1 MNSALERWLHLPL
14 RRQIGIL
21 AACFAAA
28 TLTLWLLFLQP
39 QQLAQQALR
48 ADIAR
53 LEQKYQQQLAQLNAL
68 PDEAALRAQLAEGAR
83 RFEASSRVAPI
94 DAFLAARG
102 SQLQAWQPETE
113 PRALT
118 LLLPWEQFLPLF
130 AELARTTAPFPTRFL
145 LEARQG
151 KVQAKLW
158 LESGDA
164 R

>member
-1 MNSALERWLHLPL
+1 MNSALEWWLHLPL
-14 RRQIGIL
+14 RRQIGIV

-28 TLTLWLLFLQP
+28 TLALWLLLLRP
-39 QQLAQQALR
+39 QQLAQKALR

-53 LEQKYQQQLAQLNAL
+53 LEQKYQQQMAQLNAL
-68 PDEAALRAQLAEGAR
+68 PDETLLHAQLADSAR
-83 RFEASSRVAPI
+83 QSEASSRAAPL
-94 DAFLAARG
+94 DAVLTARG

-118 LLLPWEQFLPLF
+118 LLLAWEQFLPLF

-158 LESGDA
+158 LESDDA

>member
-1 MNSALERWLHLPL
+1 MNSVLERWLHLPL
-14 RRQIGIL
+14 RRQIAIL

-28 TLTLWLLFLQP
+28 TLALWLLLLRP

-53 LEQKYQQQLAQLNAL
+53 LEQAYQQQLAQLSAL
-68 PDEAALRAQLAEGAR
+68 PDEALLRAQLADSAR
-83 RFEASSRVAPI
+83 QTEAPSRAAPL
-94 DAFLAARG
+94 DAVLAARG
-102 SQLQAWQPETE
+102 SQLQAWQPESE

-118 LLLPWEQFLPLF
+118 LLLAWEQFQPLF
-130 AELARTTAPFPTRFL
+130 AELARTTAPFPARFL

-158 LESGDA
+158 LESDDA

>member
-14 RRQIGIL
+14 RQQIGIV

-28 TLTLWLLFLQP
+28 TLALWLLLLRP

-53 LEQKYQQQLAQLNAL
+53 LEQKYQQQQAQLNAL
-68 PDEAALRAQLAEGAR
+68 PDEALLRAQLADSAR
-83 RFEASSRVAPI
+83 QSEASFRAVPL
-94 DAFLAARG
+94 DAVLAARG
-102 SQLQAWQPETE
+102 SQLLAWQPETE
-113 PRALT
+113 PRTLT
-118 LLLPWEQFLPLF
+118 LLLAWEQFLPLF
-130 AELARTTAPFPTRFL
+130 AELARTTASFPTRFL

-151 KVQAKLW
+151 KVQVTLW
-158 LESGDA
+158 LESDDA

>member
-1 MNSALERWLHLPL
+1 MNSALERGLHLPL
-14 RRQIGIL
+14 RRQIGIV
-21 AACFAAA
+21 AACFATAA
-28 TLTLWLLFLQP
+28 LALWLLFLRP

-53 LEQKYQQQLAQLNAL
+53 LEQAYRQQLAQLSAL
-68 PDEAALRAQLAEGAR
+68 PEERVLHAQLADSAR
-83 RFEASSRVAPI
+83 QSEASSRTAPL
-94 DAFLAARG
+94 DAVLTARG

-118 LLLPWEQFLPLF
+118 LLLAWEQFLPLF
-130 AELARTTAPFPTRFL
+130 AELARTTTPFPTRFL

-151 KVQAKLW
+151 KVQVKLW
-158 LESGDA
+158 LESDDA

>member
-14 RRQIGIL
+14 GQQIGLL
-21 AACFAAA
+21 AACFTAA
-28 TLTLWLLFLQP
+28 TLALWLLLLRP
-39 QQLAQQALR
+39 QQLAQRALR
-48 ADIAR
+48 ADIVR
-53 LEQKYQQQLAQLNAL
+53 LEQAYQQQLAQLSAL
-68 PDEAALRAQLAEGAR
+68 PDERLLRAQLAESTR
-83 RFEASSRVAPI
+83 RSEASFRAAPL
-94 DAFLAARG
+94 DAVLAARG

-118 LLLPWEQFLPLF
+118 LLLAWEQFLPLF

-151 KVQAKLW
+151 RVQAKLW
-158 LESGDA
+158 LESDDA